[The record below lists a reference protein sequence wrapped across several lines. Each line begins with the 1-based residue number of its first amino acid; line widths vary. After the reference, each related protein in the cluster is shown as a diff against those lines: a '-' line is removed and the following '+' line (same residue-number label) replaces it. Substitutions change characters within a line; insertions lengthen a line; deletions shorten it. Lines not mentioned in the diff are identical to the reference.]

1 MSVAFHPGQTLT
13 VNDLK
18 IVIRDNNGNMVD
30 PYYIRYS
37 LFDFTT
43 GVEVNI
49 GGADRI
55 PATVG
60 VGQYYVDA
68 TVPLDANIGD
78 WLVRWNFKEQVGSP
92 MVQVV
97 QDFNVVKENVTLCI
111 TSDDHE
117 AVLIRRLRILLRDNN
132 PDRNYRFRQPNS
144 ERFLQAQAQVFGYL
158 WEEEELYEYLL
169 FAVDL
174 FNTAPPVTGVTLTD
188 MPDRWRSVILLSAAA
203 RACAALAMNWISDE
217 FSYSL
222 SGVSLDIEKS
232 SKYESMKNNFE
243 QEYDKAEEKAKLSI
257 KIIKGLRQPRY
268 GIGISSALGPFSKP
282 GTQSRRNF
290 ASGGRGGWA

>member
-18 IVIRDNNGNMVD
+18 IVIRDTIGNMVD

-43 GVEVNI
+43 GVEVLI
-49 GGADRI
+49 GAPDRI

-78 WLVRWNFKEQVGSP
+78 WIVRWNFKEQVGSP

-132 PDRNYRFRQPNS
+132 PDRNYSVAGTEEVEVDAGGKKYIMLIEN
-144 ERFLQAQAQVFGYL
+144 L
-158 WEEEELYEYLL
+158 WGIIEE
-169 FAVDL
+169 
-174 FNTAPPVTGVTLTD
+174 G
-188 MPDRWRSVILLSAAA
+188 
-203 RACAALAMNWISDE
+203 
-217 FSYSL
+217 
-222 SGVSLDIEKS
+222 
-232 SKYESMKNNFE
+232 KNGN
-243 QEYDKAEEKAKLSI
+243 L
-257 KIIKGLRQPRY
+257 
-268 GIGISSALGPFSKP
+268 
-282 GTQSRRNF
+282 
-290 ASGGRGGWA
+290 